1 MRRSAAQIGLYKY
14 KLSGGKNMVGK
25 FEFYITVSI
34 IVSLMLSSRF
44 LGEDNL
50 LVTGTLVAI
59 QLLYLVCAIKS
70 RVKIKAT

>member
-1 MRRSAAQIGLYKY
+1 
-14 KLSGGKNMVGK
+14 MVGK

-44 LGEDNL
+44 LGEDNGL
-50 LVTGTLVAI
+50 FTGILIAI

-70 RVKIKAT
+70 RVKIKAK